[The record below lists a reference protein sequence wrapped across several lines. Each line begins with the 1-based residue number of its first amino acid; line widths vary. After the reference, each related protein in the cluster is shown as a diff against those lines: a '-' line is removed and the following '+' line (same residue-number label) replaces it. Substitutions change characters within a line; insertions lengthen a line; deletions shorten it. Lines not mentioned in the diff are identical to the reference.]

1 MLYISPGKQQPQ
13 RAQAGADQSRGTT
26 AGRIAAEAALPLC
39 HRLCHQNSSADSRCG
54 ADSLRYCR
62 GAFRAFTGRWEPAPV
77 KKKRPPVKEEDLKGA
92 RGNLSKNQE
101 IKSKTYQVMKQCEQ
115 MGSAAPSIFSRDRTG
130 GETVFEKPKG
140 EPAKSVFG

>member
-1 MLYISPGKQQPQ
+1 MSQ
-13 RAQAGADQSRGTT
+13 
-26 AGRIAAEAALPLC
+26 
-39 HRLCHQNSSADSRCG
+39 
-54 ADSLRYCR
+54 
-62 GAFRAFTGRWEPAPV
+62 PAPV

-130 GETVFEKPKG
+130 DETVFEKPK

>member
-1 MLYISPGKQQPQ
+1 MFPGGEVK
-13 RAQAGADQSRGTT
+13 RTVRSVSLADHSGQVFG
-26 AGRIAAEAALPLC
+26 GLPCLPFPI
-39 HRLCHQNSSADSRCG
+39 NIPG
-54 ADSLRYCR
+54 WSL
-62 GAFRAFTGRWEPAPV
+62 GSLSVPAPV

-92 RGNLSKNQE
+92 RENLSRNQE

-130 GETVFEKPKG
+130 GETVFEKPK